1 MRSTYLIII
10 LSLSFTSNLP
20 ADEYTIAIRAHK
32 GIQNAQ
38 AQWQATIDVLNK
50 NIPEHTFRIA
60 PVLSLKEISKRAKDG
75 GFDFLLTNP
84 SSFVEV
90 NKLYGAQALV
100 TLNNKRENTTQSQF
114 GSVIFTHVKNRNIRS
129 IKDLKNRTLMVV
141 SEPAFGG
148 WRVAWLE
155 MLEQDFNP
163 YDELKELLFTE
174 SKTQPDVVY
183 AVRDRKADAGVV
195 RTDLLERME
204 KAGKIDMRYFRI
216 INNKDIKGF
225 PFFLSTKL
233 YPEWSFSALKHVP
246 SKRAAQ
252 VKKTLLSI
260 SESSGAAKSGKYVG
274 WIEPEDYSSVDE
286 LMRRLKVGP
295 YDVKQNRASNKKKLN

>member
-1 MRSTYLIII
+1 MRSIYLIII
-10 LSLSFTSNLP
+10 LSLSFFSNLS
-20 ADEYTIAIRAHK
+20 ADEYKVAIRAHH
-32 GIQNAQ
+32 GIKNAQ
-38 AQWQATIDVLNK
+38 TQWQATVDVLNK
-50 NIPEHTFRIA
+50 NIPEHTFRMVPI
-60 PVLSLKEISKRAKDG
+60 LSLKEISKKAKDG

-90 NKLYGAQALV
+90 NKLYGAQGLA

-114 GSVIFTHVKNRNIRS
+114 GSVIFTHVRNRNIRS
-129 IKDLKNRTLMVV
+129 IKDLKNKTMMAV

-163 YDELKELLFTE
+163 YDDLKKLIFTD
-174 SKTQPDVVY
+174 SKSQPDVVY
-183 AVRDRKADAGVV
+183 AIRDRKVDAGVV

-216 INNKDIKGF
+216 INNKDIKNF

-246 SKRAAQ
+246 AKRVAQ
-252 VKKTLLSI
+252 VKKILLSI
-260 SESSGAAKSGKYVG
+260 TESSGAAKAGKYVG
-274 WIEPEDYSSVDE
+274 WIEPADYSSVDS

-295 YDVKQNRASNKKKLN
+295 YNVKRNRVSNKKRLN